1 MPKPVEFYAKKY
13 GIPVGLAKALIGQE
27 SGGRDD
33 AVSPKGAVGRM
44 QIHLPSHPNVTREQA
59 RDPDFAMDYGFKLLS
74 GHKKK
79 FGSWRLAL
87 AAYNAGPG
95 AVSKYGGVPPYQ
107 ETQNYVKNILSRAG
121 AFKSPVGEIEGEAGE
136 PATSLSSGAGAEGQ
150 NPGLVPGLSPLQTSS
165 QEGLEAL
172 RSGTYNP
179 TQALQTL
186 SEAKET
192 QEPTQAPAG
201 APGASQTPQIEVQG
215 KVTPRAKAAVALIDD
230 YLGTPYVWGGEN
242 PGGFD
247 CSGLL
252 QYVWAKQGVNIPRV
266 TYDQWKFGKPVTK
279 STLKPGDA
287 VFFNAGKRGPG
298 HVGMF
303 IGGGKFIEAPRTGL
317 NVRISKLAG
326 RKDFVGARRFA

>member
-44 QIHLPSHPNVTREQA
+44 QIHLPSHPNVTQEQA

-74 GHKKK
+74 GHQKK

-107 ETQNYVKNILSRAG
+107 ETQNYVKNVLTKAG
-121 AFKSPVGEIEGEAGE
+121 AFKPVGPG
-136 PATSLSSGAGAEGQ
+136 TAEGIATPEKPEAMGGGGSDQ
-150 NPGLVPGLSPLQTSS
+150 ALSPPTPLQTSS
-165 QEGLEAL
+165 QEGLAAL
-172 RSGTYNP
+172 RAGSYNP
-179 TQALQTL
+179 TEALQTL

-192 QEPTQAPAG
+192 QGLTQALAG

-266 TYDQWKFGKPVTK
+266 TYDQWRAGKPVTR
-279 STLKPGDA
+279 STLRPGDA